1 MVAESGDLGG
11 RVEVE
16 EFQVGRKSEAVPHF
30 VEAAAEVGRVDWR
43 RE

>member
-1 MVAESGDLGG
+1 MVAESGDFRG

-16 EFQVGRKSEAVPHF
+16 ESQMGRESEVVPYF
-30 VEAAAEVGRVDWR
+30 VEAAAEVRRVDWR